1 MRKKPDTSILLVDD
15 DETKRYTIAKTLV
28 RAGFEITEA
37 ANGAEALSLVASL
50 PSLVILDVKLP
61 DMSGFEVCR
70 RIKSDPLTCAI
81 PVLHIST
88 TFVNLDDKLHGL
100 DGGADGY
107 LTNVAEPLELLAT
120 VRALL
125 RARRAE
131 DAAQISTR
139 QWQTTF
145 DAISDGVMLL
155 DATGKVVQAN
165 RTIERILGRPW
176 TEIVGNDLHAF
187 WDRPSQSEESLF
199 AKMLESDSRQADDR
213 SLGDCWLHV
222 TVDPLRDGEGSIKG
236 AICLVSDISDRKRME
251 MQLFAQAE
259 DLQAAGLRK
268 DEFLAMLAH
277 ELRNPLASLAN
288 ALQIIR
294 VQVRGNDL
302 VEDSVDVAGRQIHH
316 MTRLL
321 EDLFDVSRITRGAV
335 ELRKNAVDMNLVV
348 AHAVEAARSQINARR
363 HTLSTFAPPEPM
375 QVEGDPTRLEQIVTN
390 LLNNAVK
397 YTEPGGKITVTLTR
411 EVDQAVLRVRDS
423 GIGITPEM
431 QQNIFDLFVQADHS
445 LDRALGGLGIG
456 LTLVRSLVE
465 LHGGTI
471 SVFSGGL
478 GRGSEFVVRL
488 PALSAPLYET
498 SHDTRIQANHK
509 AGQSRILIVD
519 DNRDSGRTMA
529 RILELD
535 GHDVECVFNGLAVS
549 EQLASF
555 RPDVLLV
562 DIGLPGLDGYQ
573 VAEQVRQQRAKDELL
588 LVAVTGY
595 GGQENHARAK
605 RAGFDHYLVKP
616 VNLKTLAELLAD
628 WHDRQ

>member
-199 AKMLESDSRQADDR
+199 AKMLESDTRQADDR

-236 AICLVSDISDRKRME
+236 AICLVSDI
-251 MQLFAQAE
+251 
-259 DLQAAGLRK
+259 GV
-268 DEFLAMLAH
+268 
-277 ELRNPLASLAN
+277 P
-288 ALQIIR
+288 
-294 VQVRGNDL
+294 
-302 VEDSVDVAGRQIHH
+302 
-316 MTRLL
+316 
-321 EDLFDVSRITRGAV
+321 
-335 ELRKNAVDMNLVV
+335 
-348 AHAVEAARSQINARR
+348 
-363 HTLSTFAPPEPM
+363 
-375 QVEGDPTRLEQIVTN
+375 
-390 LLNNAVK
+390 
-397 YTEPGGKITVTLTR
+397 R
-411 EVDQAVLRVRDS
+411 ECS
-423 GIGITPEM
+423 
-431 QQNIFDLFVQADHS
+431 
-445 LDRALGGLGIG
+445 
-456 LTLVRSLVE
+456 
-465 LHGGTI
+465 
-471 SVFSGGL
+471 
-478 GRGSEFVVRL
+478 
-488 PALSAPLYET
+488 
-498 SHDTRIQANHK
+498 ANHSRP
-509 AGQSRILIVD
+509 GQ
-519 DNRDSGRTMA
+519 G
-529 RILELD
+529 
-535 GHDVECVFNGLAVS
+535 
-549 EQLASF
+549 
-555 RPDVLLV
+555 
-562 DIGLPGLDGYQ
+562 
-573 VAEQVRQQRAKDELL
+573 K
-588 LVAVTGY
+588 
-595 GGQENHARAK
+595 
-605 RAGFDHYLVKP
+605 
-616 VNLKTLAELLAD
+616 
-628 WHDRQ
+628 